1 MNEVEVAMGYIVAW
15 ALAVPG
21 VLLVAWFLLHH

>member
-15 ALAVPG
+15 ALGVPG